1 MSQESPKL
9 VQEIDRWGANLNKL
23 SDVIFLSL
31 TNKLINNPNNVIS
44 TGINALSQI
53 NTIKKYLK
61 KKEIK
66 KTVFMIP
73 NSEIKYEVE
82 KAISES
88 KIKLKQKFYYNTDPT
103 VLTAQIEDLTYYGIR
118 KQNLIDEIT
127 RLENSNETNKEKK
140 IEKLKK
146 KDTLGGINFDS
157 VIIADFDESLK
168 SVTTSLLY
176 TDVSSKRIHYI
187 CLNQWFDKSLLKEKN
202 IQPIYFPSINK
213 KNYDEFI
220 NEYFKT
226 YNKYPNQL
234 SFLSYD
240 LVGLVYFLIY
250 QNNFIIDNKIFF
262 KKNKFKG
269 KIGIFEINKNKISH
283 ALNFY
288 VVENEEF
295 KEIF

>member
-1 MSQESPKL
+1 M
-9 VQEIDRWGANLNKL
+9 
-23 SDVIFLSL
+23 
-31 TNKLINNPNNVIS
+31 
-44 TGINALSQI
+44 
-53 NTIKKYLK
+53 
-61 KKEIK
+61 
-66 KTVFMIP
+66 
-73 NSEIKYEVE
+73 
-82 KAISES
+82 
-88 KIKLKQKFYYNTDPT
+88 
-103 VLTAQIEDLTYYGIR
+103 
-118 KQNLIDEIT
+118 
-127 RLENSNETNKEKK
+127 
-140 IEKLKK
+140 
-146 KDTLGGINFDS
+146 GGINFDS